1 MEIQNFLHESID
13 AAIKAGLAILD
24 VYHSDYLV
32 EYKSDDSPLTIAD
45 QRAHDIISGIL
56 GKTNI
61 PILSEEGRNIDYAE
75 RKKWDTLWVVDP
87 LDGTKEFIKRN
98 DEFTVNIALVKN
110 NIPVLG
116 VIFVPVTSTLYFA
129 AEGLGARKLND
140 PDLVNRIGKMVFQKS
155 ELEIFEMVLSRSVT
169 LPLKIRKD
177 EDSCRIVGSQ
187 TNATPKLKE
196 YKKKKKKEYQTVGF
210 LSAGSSLKFCLVAEG
225 EADIYP
231 RLGPT
236 MEWDT
241 AAGQAIA
248 EQSGCQVLC
257 WDTGAPLAYNRED
270 LLNPYFVVSR
280 PEHERSHSDILIP
293 GMKK

>member
-1 MEIQNFLHESID
+1 MKIKNLLHESIT
-13 AAIKAGLAILD
+13 ASIKAGLAILD
-24 VYHSDYLV
+24 VYHSDYSV

-45 QRAHDIISGIL
+45 QRSHDMISGIL
-56 GKTNI
+56 SKTNI

-75 RKKWDTLWVVDP
+75 RKKWDRLWIVDP

-110 NIPVLG
+110 NTPVLG

-129 AEGLGARKLND
+129 AEGFGARKMSD
-140 PDLVNRIGKMVFQKS
+140 PDLVKKIGEMILQESKP
-155 ELEIFEMVLSRSVT
+155 EIVEMVLSCSVT
-169 LPLKIRKD
+169 LPLKQRTDKT
-177 EDSCRIVGSQ
+177 SCRIVGSRSHS
-187 TNATPKLKE
+187 TPELE
-196 YKKKKKKEYQTVGF
+196 AYVDQKKKEYQTVGF

-248 EQSGCQVLC
+248 EQSGCRVLC
-257 WDTGAPLAYNRED
+257 WDTGSPLTYNREN
-270 LLNPYFVVSR
+270 LLNPNFMVSR
-280 PEHERSHSDILIP
+280 PEQERP
-293 GMKK
+293 VTR

>member
-1 MEIQNFLHESID
+1 MEIEKLLHESID

-24 VYHSDYLV
+24 VYYSDYSV

-45 QRAHDIISGIL
+45 QRAHDIISEIL

-110 NIPVLG
+110 NTPVLG

-129 AEGLGARKLND
+129 AEGLGAWKFND
-140 PDLVNRIGKMVFQKS
+140 SDLVNRIGKMVFQKP
-155 ELEIFEMVLSRSVT
+155 EPEIFEMVLSRSVT
-169 LPLKIRKD
+169 LPLKVRTD
-177 EDSCRIVGSQ
+177 EASCRIVGSRSHS
-187 TNATPKLKE
+187 TPELE
-196 YKKKKKKEYQTVGF
+196 AYVNQKKKEYPAVGF

-280 PEHERSHSDILIP
+280 PENE
-293 GMKK
+293 

>member
-1 MEIQNFLHESID
+1 MKIENLLYESIS
-13 AAIKAGLAILD
+13 ASIKAGFAILD
-24 VYHSDYLV
+24 VYYSDYSIQ
-32 EYKSDDSPLTIAD
+32 YKSDDSPLTIAD
-45 QRAHDIISGIL
+45 QRSHDMITGIL

-61 PILSEEGRNIDYAE
+61 PILSEEGRNIDYVE
-75 RKKWDTLWVVDP
+75 RKKWDRLWIVDP

-110 NIPVLG
+110 NSPVLG

-129 AEGLGARKLND
+129 AEGFGARKMSD
-140 PDLVNRIGKMVFQKS
+140 PGLVKKIGEMILQESKP
-155 ELEIFEMVLSRSVT
+155 EIFEMVLSRSVT
-169 LPLKIRKD
+169 LPLKQRTD
-177 EDSCRIVGSQ
+177 ETSCRIVGSRSHS
-187 TNATPKLKE
+187 TPELE
-196 YKKKKKKEYQTVGF
+196 AYVDQKKKEYQTVGF

-248 EQSGCQVLC
+248 EQSGCRVVC
-257 WDTGAPLAYNRED
+257 WDTGAPLAYNREN
-270 LLNPYFVVSR
+270 LLNPNFVVSR
-280 PEHERSHSDILIP
+280 PEQERQVIR
-293 GMKK
+293 